1 MEEEY
6 LNPSLSAILLLAACG
21 LFTVYWFYKYGT
33 IVFNDMSKKANW
45 DSYGESASV
54 LALLLLVPFGYIYFS
69 FTAKT
74 KYYLW

>member
-33 IVFNDMSKKANW
+33 IVFNDMSKKAN
-45 DSYGESASV
+45 
-54 LALLLLVPFGYIYFS
+54 
-69 FTAKT
+69 
-74 KYYLW
+74 